1 MCQYNCMSRW
11 QTHVSLSIK
20 HILCN
25 IQYIYIYT
33 QYTIYIYTIY
43 NIQYIYIIYI
53 YICIY
58 TSTYSNSRQYVRELV
73 NTCARQ
79 CFITLSAKKWVH
91 RFARYKKSRPLD
103 MSRCTWLD
111 LTCFMPELE
120 MVKTIPKWWTNGI
133 GWIPYR
139 PLEAT
144 RAWQED
150 DIGTCG
156 PWAKWILDSQKDG
169 QNGGWIDGLMVA

>member
-11 QTHVSLSIK
+11 QTHVSLSIQ

-25 IQYIYIYT
+25 IQY
-33 QYTIYIYTIY
+33 TI
-43 NIQYIYIIYI
+43 YIYIIYI

-91 RFARYKKSRPLD
+91 RFARYKKSRPQHVKC
-103 MSRCTWLD
+103 RCTWLD
-111 LTCFMPELE
+111 LTCF
-120 MVKTIPKWWTNGI
+120 
-133 GWIPYR
+133 Y
-139 PLEAT
+139 
-144 RAWQED
+144 
-150 DIGTCG
+150 
-156 PWAKWILDSQKDG
+156 PWAR
-169 QNGGWIDGLMVA
+169 NGKNHPQMVVGPMALGESTSGHWKLLVHGKRTTSELVVLGPSGSLTAKKMGKMVV

>member
-25 IQYIYIYT
+25 IQYIYI
-33 QYTIYIYTIY
+33 QYTIY
-43 NIQYIYIIYI
+43 NIYTQYIYMYI
-53 YICIY
+53 HQYLLQFTSICPWACEY
-58 TSTYSNSRQYVRELV
+58 MCPSVFHNFVRK
-73 NTCARQ
+73 
-79 CFITLSAKKWVH
+79 KKWVH

-111 LTCFMPELE
+111 LTCFYPWARNGKNHPQ
-120 MVKTIPKWWTNGI
+120 MVDQWHWVNPLPAI
-133 GWIPYR
+133 GSY
-139 PLEAT
+139 AT
-144 RAWQED
+144 RQED

>member
-11 QTHVSLSIK
+11 QTHVSLSIQ

-25 IQYIYIYT
+25 IQY
-33 QYTIYIYTIY
+33 TIYIYIHNIY
-43 NIQYIYIIYI
+43 MYIHQYLLQFTS
-53 YICIY
+53 ICPWACEY
-58 TSTYSNSRQYVRELV
+58 MCPSVFHNFVRKKNESTGSHVIKNRAHL
-73 NTCARQ
+73 TCPGA
-79 CFITLSAKKWVH
+79 
-91 RFARYKKSRPLD
+91 
-103 MSRCTWLD
+103 LD
-111 LTCFMPELE
+111 LTWPVFIPELE

-144 RAWQED
+144 RARQED

-169 QNGGWIDGLMVA
+169 QNGGLIDGLMVA

>member
-25 IQYIYIYT
+25 IQYIH
-33 QYTIYIYTIY
+33 
-43 NIQYIYIIYI
+43 NI

-79 CFITLSAKKWVH
+79 CFITLSAKKNESTGSHVIKNRAH
-91 RFARYKKSRPLD
+91 LTCPGA
-103 MSRCTWLD
+103 LD
-111 LTCFMPELE
+111 LTWPVFIPELE

-133 GWIPYR
+133 GWIPYQ

-144 RAWQED
+144 LHGKRTTSELVVL
-150 DIGTCG
+150 G
-156 PWAKWILDSQKDG
+156 PSGSLTAKKMG
-169 QNGGWIDGLMVA
+169 KMVVELMV

>member
-1 MCQYNCMSRW
+1 MCPSVFHNFVRKKNES
-11 QTHVSLSIK
+11 TGSHVIK
-20 HILCN
+20 NRAHL
-25 IQYIYIYT
+25 
-33 QYTIYIYTIY
+33 
-43 NIQYIYIIYI
+43 
-53 YICIY
+53 
-58 TSTYSNSRQYVRELV
+58 
-73 NTCARQ
+73 TCPGA
-79 CFITLSAKKWVH
+79 
-91 RFARYKKSRPLD
+91 
-103 MSRCTWLD
+103 LD
-111 LTCFMPELE
+111 LTWPVFIPELE

-144 RAWQED
+144 RARQED